1 MGSEQLVSLL
11 GIFVLIAITVV
22 FSNNKRLIRWR
33 YVFSGIGM
41 QIAFAL
47 IVLKTTGGR
56 LFFNSINQGVMALMD
71 YQQEGATFVFSALAI
86 PPDQPGTM
94 GFFFAFQ
101 VLTSIIFLSS
111 LMGILYY
118 LGVMQW
124 VVLLFAKAMKRV
136 TGTSGAESLS
146 ASANIFI
153 GQTEA
158 PLLIRPYVKDMT
170 QSELLCV
177 MTGGMATVAGAVM
190 VAYVGLLKSSF
201 PDIGAHVLTASVM
214 SAPAAL
220 VISKIM
226 IPETEKSA
234 TSDGLT
240 LEYKDSS
247 SNVLEA
253 ATAGAEVGLRLALNV
268 GTMLIAFIS
277 LIALANALLGW
288 GGTLVGLEGVTL
300 QGILGYIFAPIA
312 FIMGAPWNECLL
324 LGQLIGEKTVLNELV
339 AYAHMAEML
348 KEGGEILSERSVLIA
363 SYALCGFANILSI
376 GIQIAGIGAIAPER
390 KSDLAQLGIRALIGG
405 SMATFL
411 TASIA
416 GMLM

>member
-1 MGSEQLVSLL
+1 MGMEQLMSFA
-11 GIFVLIAITVV
+11 GILILIGITAL
-22 FSNNKRLIRWR
+22 FSNNKRLIVWR
-33 YVFSGIGM
+33 YVFSGILM
-41 QIAFAL
+41 QIGFAL
-47 IVLKTTGGR
+47 LVLKTTAGR
-56 LFFNSINQGVMALMD
+56 LFFDSINQGVMALMK
-71 YQQEGATFVFSALAI
+71 YQQEGAEFVFSTLSI
-86 PPDQPGTM
+86 PPDQAGSM

-111 LMGILYY
+111 LMSILYY

-124 VVLLFAKAMKRV
+124 VVLIFAKVMKRV

-170 QSELLCV
+170 ESELLCV

-190 VAYVGLLKSSF
+190 VAYVGLLKAYF

-226 IPETEKSA
+226 IPETEVPKTA
-234 TSDGLT
+234 NGLT
-240 LEYKDSS
+240 LEYKDTS

-253 ATAGAEVGLRLALNV
+253 ATSGAEVGLKLALNV
-268 GTMLIAFIS
+268 ATMLIAFIA
-277 LIALANALLGW
+277 LIALSNALLGMA
-288 GGTLVGLEGVTL
+288 GGLVGYPDITF
-300 QGILGYIFAPIA
+300 QGILGYVFAPIA
-312 FIMGAPWNECLL
+312 FIMGVPWSECMIV
-324 LGQLIGEKTVLNELV
+324 GQLLGEKTVLNEMV
-339 AYAHMAEML
+339 AYVHMADL
-348 KEGGEILSERSVLIA
+348 IKDGYGILSERSVLIS

-390 KSDLAQLGIRALIGG
+390 KGDLAKLGVRALIGG

-411 TASIA
+411 TAAIA